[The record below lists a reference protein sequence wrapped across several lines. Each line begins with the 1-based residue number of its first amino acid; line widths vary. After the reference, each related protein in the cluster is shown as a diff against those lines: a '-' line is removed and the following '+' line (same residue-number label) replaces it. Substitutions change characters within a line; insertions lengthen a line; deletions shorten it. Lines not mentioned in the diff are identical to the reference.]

1 LRSTKQAGAGRW
13 LAVLGFPLVYS
24 VVLLWEFYNFCLGL
38 ALLLLASGYWQ
49 WHTGRWR
56 PATIAGLAGLL
67 TLFYAAHPMTYLVSG
82 RWLGL

>member
-1 LRSTKQAGAGRW
+1 MRCEAPGRLALAGWRV
-13 LAVLGFPLVYS
+13 VLDFPLVYS
-24 VVLLWEFYNFCLGL
+24 VVLLWGFYNFCLGL

-49 WHTGRWR
+49 RHTGRWR

-82 RWLGL
+82 L